1 MGEKA
6 LLIVE
11 NDPDAREVFLENS
24 PKNGFWIQ
32 WVNRGEE
39 ALRWLDQR
47 PFDMVITEVELEDLS
62 GLQLL
67 DQVKQRFP
75 ETPVIVM
82 TARGSIPQAI
92 EAIKQGALDYVV
104 KPLSG
109 VWLEERI
116 GQVDHKRTGSFGESE
131 GPSGKGPVSRPIVTQ
146 NRKMLDLLEL
156 CRKVA
161 ASKATVL
168 VQGESG
174 TGKEL
179 FARYLHERS
188 PRNKEAFVA
197 VNCASLPDGLL
208 ESELFGHEKG
218 AFTGA
223 IQKKLGKFELA
234 QRGTLLLDEIS
245 EMNTQLQAKLLR
257 VLQENELDRIGG
269 RHPVP
274 LDIRVI
280 ATTNRNLEQSVEKG
294 DFRADL
300 YYRLNVI
307 PLRIPPLRERPE
319 DIELLVAY
327 FVRKLAKLYNREVVG
342 VADQALNWIKHRE
355 WRGNVRELENL
366 LERTV
371 LISSGPTIEM
381 KDFCLGDSEP
391 PATEVRIGGSST
403 FSLREVEKDLIFK
416 ALDKTEGNRT
426 QAANILGIS
435 VRTLRNKLQEYKQ
448 EAGSWAEEGL
458 VPIHPPT
465 MVWDLQEEG

>member
-6 LLIVE
+6 LLIAE
-11 NDPDAREVFLENS
+11 NDPEAREIFLENN

-47 PFDMVITEVELEDLS
+47 PFDMVITEVELEDIS

-67 DQVKQRFP
+67 GQVKQRFP
-75 ETPVIVM
+75 ETPVVVM
-82 TARGSIPQAI
+82 SAQGSIPQAI
-92 EAIKQGALDYVV
+92 EAIKQGALDYIV

-109 VWLEERI
+109 FWLEERI
-116 GQVDHKRTGSFGESE
+116 GRVDPKRTGLFGEPE
-131 GPSGKGPVSRPIVTQ
+131 APSGKGPVSRPIVTQ

-179 FARYLHERS
+179 FARYLYERS

-223 IQKKLGKFELA
+223 IQRKLGKFELA
-234 QRGTLLLDEIS
+234 QRGTILLDEIS

-280 ATTNRNLEQSVEKG
+280 ATTNQNLEQSIDQG

-319 DIELLVAY
+319 DIELLVAF
-327 FVRKLAKLYNREVVG
+327 FVRKFAKLYSREVVR

-371 LISSGPTIEM
+371 LVASGPTIEM
-381 KDFCLGDSEP
+381 KDFCLEDSAP
-391 PATEVRIGGSST
+391 PATEVRIDGSPT

-426 QAANILGIS
+426 QSANILGIS

-448 EAGSWAEEGL
+448 ETGPWAEEGS
-458 VPIHPPT
+458 VPIQPST
-465 MVWDLQEEG
+465 MVWDLQKG

>member
-1 MGEKA
+1 
-6 LLIVE
+6 
-11 NDPDAREVFLENS
+11 
-24 PKNGFWIQ
+24 
-32 WVNRGEE
+32 
-39 ALRWLDQR
+39 
-47 PFDMVITEVELEDLS
+47 
-62 GLQLL
+62 
-67 DQVKQRFP
+67 
-75 ETPVIVM
+75 
-82 TARGSIPQAI
+82 
-92 EAIKQGALDYVV
+92 
-104 KPLSG
+104 
-109 VWLEERI
+109 
-116 GQVDHKRTGSFGESE
+116 
-131 GPSGKGPVSRPIVTQ
+131 
-146 NRKMLDLLEL
+146 MLDLLEL

-168 VQGESG
+168 IQGESG

-179 FARYLHERS
+179 FARYLHEKS

-280 ATTNRNLEQSVEKG
+280 ATTNRNLEQRVEKG

-319 DIELLVAY
+319 DIELLVAF
-327 FVRKLAKLYNREVVG
+327 FVQKLAKLYNREVVR
-342 VADQALNWIKHRE
+342 VADQALNWIKHME

-381 KDFCLGDSEP
+381 KDFCLEDSEP
-391 PATEVRIGGSST
+391 PATEVRIDSSST
-403 FSLREVEKDLIFK
+403 FSLREVEKDMIFK

-435 VRTLRNKLQEYKQ
+435 VRTLRNKLQEYRQ
-448 EAGSWAEEGL
+448 EAESWADEGL
-458 VPIHPPT
+458 VPIQPPT
-465 MVWDLQEEG
+465 MVWDLQKG